1 MNIYMQNEREQHKSN
16 FEKCFWVLTQGSILN
31 KVPFASYAHLGR
43 KYIIF
48 LKKSDFSKD
57 PCLQERLK
65 QDSIKLWTL
74 GKYFA

>member
-1 MNIYMQNEREQHKSN
+1 MNIYMQNEREQHNSN

-48 LKKSDFSKD
+48 
-57 PCLQERLK
+57 
-65 QDSIKLWTL
+65 
-74 GKYFA
+74 